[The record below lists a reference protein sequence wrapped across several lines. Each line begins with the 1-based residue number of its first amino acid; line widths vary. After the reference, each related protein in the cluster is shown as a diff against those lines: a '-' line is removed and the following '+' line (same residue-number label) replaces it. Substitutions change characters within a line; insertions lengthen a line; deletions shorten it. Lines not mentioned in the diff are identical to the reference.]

1 MSSDQAEKPEG
12 TGTQRPNGNVV
23 AASGISKAYTLYRR
37 SSERLLHLLMPW
49 RSYPKFDALRDVTF
63 HVRRGETV
71 GIIGENG
78 AGKSTLL
85 QIIAGTIMPS
95 DGGVVVS
102 GRVAA
107 LLELGAGFE
116 PDFTGREN
124 VYLNG
129 TILGLTRAQIEAR
142 MDDIIAFSELAEFV
156 DRPVKT
162 YSSGMF
168 MRLAFSVAAH
178 VDADVLIIDEA
189 LSVGDARFTQKCMR
203 FLNDFKR
210 KGSILFVSHDLGSVA
225 GLCDRAI
232 WLEHGSVKAEGD
244 AGRICEQYVESLFR
258 DKSSDVSDE
267 DALPKPV
274 FTAPNPSSQAV
285 FKPNGQS
292 TDIGG
297 GSAPPLTAP
306 GVTTCSP
313 FNTTANSFGSGGGA
327 VMDAGVWDAET
338 GQRLLKMSDGQIVDL
353 RIVVRADEAID
364 QPIFGFYIK
373 DRLGQNLLGE
383 NSATDEASS
392 VSLAPGEYVSASF
405 RFAWPALA
413 TGSYALTVAIADG
426 VMDDHIQRHWL
437 HDAVIFDVIS
447 SSARHGLVGLNVS
460 QVSIDRGAV

>member
-1 MSSDQAEKPEG
+1 MSSNKSEVSKPSDDV
-12 TGTQRPNGNVV
+12 VV
-23 AASGISKAYTLYRR
+23 ASSVSKAYTLYRR

-49 RSYPKFDALRDVTF
+49 RSYPKFDALKDVTF

-85 QIIAGTIMPS
+85 QIIAGTVMPS
-95 DGGVVVS
+95 AGGVTVS

-129 TILGLTRAQIEAR
+129 TILGLTRAQIEER
-142 MDDIIAFSELAEFV
+142 MDDIIAFSELSEFV

-258 DKSSDVSDE
+258 DKPSDASDD
-267 DALPKPV
+267 DALPKSV
-274 FTAPNPSSQAV
+274 FTAPNPSGQAV
-285 FKPNGQS
+285 FKPSGQS

-297 GSAPPLTAP
+297 GSVPPLAAT
-306 GVTTCSP
+306 GITTCSP
-313 FNTTANSFGSGGGA
+313 FNAAANSFGSGGAA
-327 VMDAGVWDAET
+327 VVDAGVWDAET
-338 GQRLLKMSDGQIVDL
+338 GQRLPKMSDGQIIDL
-353 RIVVRADEAID
+353 RIFVRADEAID

-383 NSATDEASS
+383 NSATDEALS
-392 VSLAPGEYVSASF
+392 VSLMSGEYVSASF

>member
-1 MSSDQAEKPEG
+1 MSSNQSGVTEATDGQKPSG
-12 TGTQRPNGNVV
+12 HVIS
-23 AASGISKAYTLYRR
+23 ASSVSKAYTLYHR

-49 RSYPKFDALRDVTF
+49 RSYPKFHALKDVTF

-85 QIIAGTIMPS
+85 QIVTGTVMPS
-95 DGGVVVS
+95 AGDVAVS

-129 TILGLTRAQIEAR
+129 TILGLSRVQIEER

-203 FLNDFKR
+203 FLKDFKR
-210 KGSILFVSHDLGSVA
+210 NGSILFVSHDLGSVA

-232 WLEHGSVKAEGD
+232 WLEHGSLKAEGE
-244 AGRICEQYVESLFR
+244 AGRICERYVESLFR
-258 DKSSDVSDE
+258 DESSDTPGQD
-267 DALPKPV
+267 K
-274 FTAPNPSSQAV
+274 TPNPALTASSSSDQTA
-285 FKPNGQS
+285 FQLNGQWAE
-292 TDIGG
+292 IGG
-297 GSAPPLTAP
+297 GSATPLAPP

-313 FNTTANSFGSGGGA
+313 FNSVANSFGSGGA
-327 VMDAGVWDAET
+327 VVVDAGVWDAET

-353 RIVVRADEAID
+353 RIFVRADEAVD
-364 QPIFGFYIK
+364 RPIFGFYIK

-383 NSATDEASS
+383 NSATDSS
-392 VSLAPGEYVSASF
+392 SGASLAPGEHVSAGF

-460 QVSIDRGAV
+460 QISIDRGSL